1 MGNAELQE
9 LVKAYAE
16 GKVTF
21 SDYREQRSE
30 LVDAF
35 TGNIRI
41 TQEESEPGKQSA
53 HEGVEEREVAANDH
67 DDKDEIIS
75 LINNRNPVVFL
86 LVVTIV
92 LLSFVYLL
100 TIL

>member
-21 SDYREQRSE
+21 SDYRELRSE

-41 TQEESEPGKQSA
+41 PEEKPSKKSA
-53 HEGVEEREVAANDH
+53 VENTEEQKVAVTHHAEKED
-67 DDKDEIIS
+67 IIS
-75 LINNRNPVVFL
+75 LTNNRNPVVFL
-86 LVVTIV
+86 LIVTIV